1 MAAGQRVLL
10 DDGLIMLE
18 VVEPM
23 ADGVR
28 CTVLNTAEI
37 GEPFLFYYII
47 IIL

>member
-18 VVEPM
+18 VIEST

-37 GEPFLFYYII
+37 GEFMI
-47 IIL
+47 